1 MNVSHPQHITSKDI
15 NKSVTLKG
23 WVNRRRDHGGVIF
36 VDLRSSNR
44 IIQIVFNP
52 EESELFKIAESLR
65 SEYVIEVTGIIKQRS
80 EETINKD
87 LSTGQFELVANEL
100 ILINKSK
107 TPPFSIGDLSVNEDQ
122 RLKYRYIDMR
132 GGNLQENLQLRSKL
146 LETIRNFFYSEGFID
161 IETPIL
167 TKTTPEG
174 ARDYLVPSRVHPG
187 HFFALP
193 QSPQIFKQTLMIG
206 GIEKYFQIA
215 RCFRDEDLRADRQPE
230 FTQLDVELAFATE
243 DEIKSLIESMF
254 KKIFSDLFTKNEI
267 TFEKMSYQDAMSM
280 YGCDKPDLRN
290 PLHLVDI
297 KDLVKNVEFKV
308 FSDVAQKQNSRIVAL
323 KVPNGISLT
332 RKVIDDLTTI
342 VKSCGGNGLAY
353 LKCENVDDIE
363 IGISSPIKKFLN
375 DNVISKILEKVDAK
389 SGDLI
394 FFSSDKESVVNTS
407 MSTIIKIL
415 GDKLGLIKDSW
426 KFLWIYNYPLF
437 ERIEGTN
444 NPTSIHHPFTA
455 PINEEDLDSSDI
467 FSVQSRAYD
476 LVLNGSEIGGGSIRI
491 HNPNIQ
497 SKIFK
502 LLNLSDS
509 EIDQK
514 FGFFIDALSYGCPP
528 HGGIA
533 FGIDRLA
540 MLLSKSNSIR
550 DVIAFPK
557 TQSSS
562 CLMTDAPSEVDNK
575 QLSELSLQKNEAE
588 ND

>member
-1 MNVSHPQHITSKDI
+1 MNVSHPKHITSKDI

-332 RKVIDDLTTI
+332 RKVIDDLTAI

-444 NPTSIHHPFTA
+444 NPTSVHHPFTA
-455 PINEEDLDSSDI
+455 PINEKDLDSSDI

>member
-1 MNVSHPQHITSKDI
+1 MNVSHPKHITSKDI

-254 KKIFSDLFTKNEI
+254 KKIFSDLFNTNEI
-267 TFEKMSYQDAMSM
+267 TFEKISYQDSMSL

-375 DNVISKILEKVDAK
+375 NNVILKILEKVDAK

-415 GDKLGLIKDSW
+415 SLV
-426 KFLWIYNYPLF
+426 FL
-437 ERIEGTN
+437 
-444 NPTSIHHPFTA
+444 
-455 PINEEDLDSSDI
+455 
-467 FSVQSRAYD
+467 
-476 LVLNGSEIGGGSIRI
+476 
-491 HNPNIQ
+491 
-497 SKIFK
+497 K
-502 LLNLSDS
+502 
-509 EIDQK
+509 
-514 FGFFIDALSYGCPP
+514 
-528 HGGIA
+528 
-533 FGIDRLA
+533 
-540 MLLSKSNSIR
+540 
-550 DVIAFPK
+550 
-557 TQSSS
+557 
-562 CLMTDAPSEVDNK
+562 
-575 QLSELSLQKNEAE
+575 
-588 ND
+588 